1 MDLKSAI
8 DSAKE
13 KFESDIATIRVDD
26 IGDNESPNRIS
37 SRKAASA
44 PASPGK
50 ALSVMLPTYESKRP
64 RLLKEAS
71 SKSYSKGSHLK
82 ASLLIPAN
90 EVVDN
95 TDNNDDTKKQ
105 SKKNTK
111 GVSMSEV
118 IKLHQDEGVINL
130 LHALPAS
137 RRRPSSSYTSSQSPT
152 TSISLANHHHQQ
164 QQQRRPSNEVER
176 GQAAKGLSQSTPS
189 NSAAKNLN
197 ALFHRR
203 FINPNNMLRNVI
215 DPQSVRPCTQ
225 EELIKSPS
233 LEILKQLPDRDYAKL
248 WSSPSRYNIVQ
259 DLRQSSSP
267 LHDEAEE
274 AVVGGNVAAAAA
286 ASPNGSVTSIES
298 SVSKSQS
305 TLAVAQTSSGSSTAA
320 AAALTVTNLRSIR
333 TRPWKIQT
341 KHFKDILLRTYST
354 FVQVI
359 LSPSSTGLKNSVNI
373 NVCDEMID
381 VLKQLESDPE
391 CRAIMITG
399 IGGTFCQGVDLTV
412 LTHDGSADKQ
422 RRAAESLASAIKRL
436 VKQILNC
443 SKILVAAV
451 NGKAC
456 GLAVTLLP
464 YFDVVYASDKAE
476 FSMEYSRLGQIP
488 EGFMS
493 SSTSSAYGGCKQ
505 SSISEMLYMGHCLTA
520 RMAQEAG
527 LVSSV
532 IWPSS
537 FLEEIVPRLESLEF
551 MNAAGGG
558 GGGLFR
564 LKQYMKKSLKE
575 QVLKIMEAETQ
586 ELASNWSSLEF
597 AKRVKQYLKNS
608 HVLYQ

>member
-26 IGDNESPNRIS
+26 NNDNGDNEISPNRTS

-71 SKSYSKGSHLK
+71 SKSYSK

-95 TDNNDDTKKQ
+95 NDDTKIKQ

-152 TSISLANHHHQQ
+152 TSISLANHHQQ

-259 DLRQSSSP
+259 DP

-274 AVVGGNVAAAAA
+274 AVVGGKAA

-305 TLAVAQTSSGSSTAA
+305 TLAVVAQTSGSGSSTV
-320 AAALTVTNLRSIR
+320 TVTNLRSIR

-488 EGFMS
+488 EGFFMS
-493 SSTSSAYGGCKQ
+493 SSTSKQ

-551 MNAAGGG
+551 MNAAGG
-558 GGGLFR
+558 LFR

>member
-26 IGDNESPNRIS
+26 NESPNRTS

-71 SKSYSKGSHLK
+71 SKSYSK

-95 TDNNDDTKKQ
+95 NDDTKIKQ

-152 TSISLANHHHQQ
+152 TSISLANHHQQQ

-259 DLRQSSSP
+259 DP

-274 AVVGGNVAAAAA
+274 AVVGGKAA

-305 TLAVAQTSSGSSTAA
+305 TLAVVAQTSGSGSSTV
-320 AAALTVTNLRSIR
+320 TVTNLRSIR

-488 EGFMS
+488 EGFFMS
-493 SSTSSAYGGCKQ
+493 SSTSKQ

-551 MNAAGGG
+551 MNAAGG
-558 GGGLFR
+558 LFR